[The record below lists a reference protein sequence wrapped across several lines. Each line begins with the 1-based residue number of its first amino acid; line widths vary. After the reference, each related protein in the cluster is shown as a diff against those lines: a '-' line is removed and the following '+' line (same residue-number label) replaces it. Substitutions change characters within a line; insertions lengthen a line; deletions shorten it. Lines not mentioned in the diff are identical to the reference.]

1 MATQKKV
8 EAMNKEI
15 KDLQQGK
22 QKVKHLKHLFYSQ
35 EEKTKR
41 VNTLRDQIDLSV
53 QDSDDTARIYQI
65 VVFY

>member
-1 MATQKKV
+1 VERRRVATQKKV

-41 VNTLRDQIDLSV
+41 VNTLRD
-53 QDSDDTARIYQI
+53 
-65 VVFY
+65 